1 LGILGKKQ
9 FGKLRVPLFVFSWL
23 APLVLLGWELP
34 RIYPLASG
42 VGAAP
47 QSWHISFGAS
57 IIPARIMTIF
67 GSPVVD
73 SIWITSPIPR
83 IVGFFAVISSVVLVF
98 VGFRQLLKSQLSKSG
113 RIVRNFSTE
122 VSQNPFYSVC
132 FFGGS
137 GAHVL
142 AFLPGTNFDYRL
154 IFLILLLVPLL
165 VLMSQ
170 GDILARL
177 LAVLS
182 LASLYLSLAP
192 FPVLGRLGFNYYEVP
207 GEIISLILAVLL
219 GALCLLLLFGRL
231 PKPLDVPIVKGSTT
245 N

>member
-1 LGILGKKQ
+1 
-9 FGKLRVPLFVFSWL
+9 
-23 APLVLLGWELP
+23 
-34 RIYPLASG
+34 

-67 GSPVVD
+67 GSPVVE

-83 IVGFFAVISSVVLVF
+83 IVGFFAVILSVVLVF

-113 RIVRNFSTE
+113 RIVRNFATE

-137 GAHVL
+137 GAYVL

-207 GEIISLILAVLL
+207 GEIISLTLAVFL
-219 GALCLLLLFGRL
+219 GALCLLLVVGRL
-231 PKPLDVPIVKGSTT
+231 PEPLDVPIVKGSTT